1 MIPDLDDLFSEM
13 PDAQSEQSYNNTCN
27 NELYLQS
34 PISMPSDL
42 LNFPNAS
49 NSKGSYDLVLQLGSD
64 PRPIQA
70 PIIPNKRVAD
80 FSSPEYDFS
89 MALDSQSYCFACNKM
104 PQSQYNPLFMEA
116 KQYPQSV
123 PIQQLPQPN
132 FQKTEPKIN
141 LTFDDVCLNFQYMQQ
156 QNSNKNARNREKRAT
171 MAKKKLIKH
180 NKKQVFKPFAS
191 LESCELSVDKMRSF
205 FEAHRRNSN
214 RRRFI

>member
-1 MIPDLDDLFSEM
+1 MIPDLDDLFSEI
-13 PDAQSEQSYNNTCN
+13 PDAQPEQSYNNTCN

-42 LNFPNAS
+42 LNFPNVNNPKES
-49 NSKGSYDLVLQLGSD
+49 RDLVLQLGSD
-64 PRPIQA
+64 PRPMPA

-80 FSSPEYDFS
+80 FYSPEYDFS
-89 MALDSQSYCFACNKM
+89 RALDSQSYCFPDNKI
-104 PQSQYNPLFMEA
+104 PQSQYNPLFMES
-116 KQYPQSV
+116 KHYPQSV

-132 FQKTEPKIN
+132 FQETEPKIN
-141 LTFDDVCLNFQYMQQ
+141 LTFDDVCLNFQFMQQ
-156 QNSNKNARNREKRAT
+156 QNSNKNTRNREKRTT

-214 RRRFI
+214 R